1 MDASEVELW
10 QAADSRKHAR
20 LKYQLRN
27 GHWEK
32 SLLRP

>member
-1 MDASEVELW
+1 MDSSEVEFW
-10 QAADSRKHAR
+10 QAADSRKLSR

-32 SLLRP
+32 SLLWP